1 MKLKHY
7 IKKINDKK
15 AQWNIAINEH
25 HEAKKQWVM
34 SWYPGMGKK
43 DKKFKDKFIKITLLT
58 YYMFSGHIVY
68 VFMW

>member
-1 MKLKHY
+1 
-7 IKKINDKK
+7 
-15 AQWNIAINEH
+15 
-25 HEAKKQWVM
+25 M

-68 VFMW
+68 VFM

>member
-15 AQWNIAINEH
+15 SSETWLLMSTM
-25 HEAKKQWVM
+25 KQKTMGDEVV
-34 SWYPGMGKK
+34 SGNGKK
-43 DKKFKDKFIKITLLT
+43 DKIKFKDKFIKITLLT

-68 VFMW
+68 VFM